1 MVSKK
6 NTLMPI
12 KVKKLTFEKGHRKIL
27 TDMSCEIKAKGI
39 TIILG
44 PNGAGKTLF
53 LKCLHG
59 LISVNTSEI
68 TFANKPQVRI
78 LENNNLWFFNLLYY

>member
-12 KVKKLTFEKGHRKIL
+12 KVKKLNFEKGHRKLLSDI
-27 TDMSCEIKAKGI
+27 SCEIKAQGI

-44 PNGAGKTLF
+44 PNGAG
-53 LKCLHG
+53 
-59 LISVNTSEI
+59 
-68 TFANKPQVRI
+68 
-78 LENNNLWFFNLLYY
+78 

>member
-44 PNGAGKTLF
+44 PNGAIIF
-53 LKCLHG
+53 
-59 LISVNTSEI
+59 II
-68 TFANKPQVRI
+68 TT
-78 LENNNLWFFNLLYY
+78 